1 MQIVFLA
8 LIFLCLV
15 WIACVMTFFALTLI
29 KVSEQRGIELPNE
42 AKNLGVNYQEKM
54 VFYAQD
60 IDRIAAL
67 MCYIQLSLL
76 GCKAF
81 VKIGNSLTDPLTENE
96 PLNENIWLTPMLAG
110 ETIFKMF
117 GLQAGRKGKHDVVE
131 EGIQPD
137 EDSDKSRQPLEGK
150 VSA

>member
-1 MQIVFLA
+1 
-8 LIFLCLV
+8 
-15 WIACVMTFFALTLI
+15 
-29 KVSEQRGIELPNE
+29 
-42 AKNLGVNYQEKM
+42 M
-54 VFYAQD
+54 VFYVQD

-81 VKIGNSLTDPLTENE
+81 IKIGNSLTDPLTENE
-96 PLNENIWLTPMLAG
+96 SRDENIWLTPMLTG
-110 ETIFKMF
+110 ETIFKLF
-117 GLQAGRKGKHDVVE
+117 GLQAGRKGKHDVVK

-137 EDSDKSRQPLEGK
+137 ENSDESRQPLEGK